1 MEVGSAPAET
11 SRVCVSHP
19 ERKSKAINN
28 RGQARCMR
36 MIVQQSGS
44 SANLIKLRK
53 HVHPDYSFDIGADRL
68 VASGAALYVGGLSLL
83 MADCNQ
89 WRVVCMAEC
98 VCLAIAAAD
107 RNPFAGVA
115 ARCALSSIAFFCSGF
130 NCLGICIEFGIVVSR
145 GDSHRDDTR

>member
-19 ERKSKAINN
+19 ESKNKAINN
-28 RGQARCMR
+28 RVQVRCMR

-68 VASGAALYVGGLSLL
+68 VAGGTALYTGGLSLL
-83 MADCNQ
+83 MADRNQ
-89 WRVVCMAEC
+89 RRVVRVAEC

-107 RNPFAGVA
+107 
-115 ARCALSSIAFFCSGF
+115 
-130 NCLGICIEFGIVVSR
+130 
-145 GDSHRDDTR
+145 

>member
-19 ERKSKAINN
+19 ESKSKAINN
-28 RGQARCMR
+28 IGQARCMR
-36 MIVQQSGS
+36 MIVQQSGR

-68 VASGAALYVGGLSLL
+68 VAGGAALYVGGLSLF

-89 WRVVCMAEC
+89 WNVVRLVKC
-98 VCLAIAAAD
+98 VCLAIAEAD
-107 RNPFAGVA
+107 
-115 ARCALSSIAFFCSGF
+115 
-130 NCLGICIEFGIVVSR
+130 
-145 GDSHRDDTR
+145 